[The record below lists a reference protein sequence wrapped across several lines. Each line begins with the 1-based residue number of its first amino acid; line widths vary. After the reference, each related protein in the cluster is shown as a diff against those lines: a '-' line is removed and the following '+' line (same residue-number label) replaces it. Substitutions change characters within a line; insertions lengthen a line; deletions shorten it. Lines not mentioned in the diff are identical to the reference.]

1 MTGKFCNAI
10 LQILVLQLLKVI
22 KSEGATLDRDS
33 HRYLKDC
40 AFTCIVNCDIWT
52 LSTLWS
58 KKLSA
63 LFMSLQF
70 LRMRTNFS

>member
-40 AFTCIVNCDIWT
+40 AFTCIVNCDI
-52 LSTLWS
+52 
-58 KKLSA
+58 
-63 LFMSLQF
+63 
-70 LRMRTNFS
+70 